1 MTELLSV
8 EAAKERAILVAI
20 ALPGQKGATEKSL
33 TELQRLTE
41 TAGAEV
47 LDLIL
52 QSRPQIDKS
61 LYLGKGKLQLLKL
74 TCEELKADLVIFD
87 DELTPSQQK
96 AIQRQIKSVKI
107 MDRSSLI
114 LYIFKQHAKTR
125 EAKTQVE
132 LATLEYEL
140 PRLTRQ
146 WTHLERQ
153 VGGIN
158 VRGGMGETQIEIDR
172 RLIRQRIKKLKEEL
186 EKISVQRDTQRKFR
200 DQRYNVSLV
209 GYTNAGKSTLMNQL
223 TEAGVLVKDKL
234 FATLDTTVR
243 QVQLDKQHTIYL
255 SDTVGF
261 IQKLPHQLVASFRST
276 LQETAAADLLLKII
290 DISDG
295 DFRLHIKTINETL
308 ANFEIPSKRYIS
320 IFNKTDI
327 IPDGVNISLI
337 KKEFP
342 DAIFISAAR
351 GIGLDKIIEIIIQ
364 RMDSDA
370 INRHIRVQN
379 SDGKLIAQL
388 HQFGKNIQVE
398 KCDDWIDFR
407 LRLDEELWNRL
418 KKEYV
423 FEDLSAKGKEN

>member
-1 MTELLSV
+1 MTELLTV
-8 EAAKERAILVAI
+8 EAAQERAILVGI
-20 ALPGQKGATEKSL
+20 ALPGTREAAEKSL
-33 TELQRLTE
+33 LELQRLTE
-41 TAGAEV
+41 TAGAAV
-47 LDLIL
+47 VDTIL
-52 QSRPQIDKS
+52 QGRPQIDNS
-61 LYLGKGKLQLLKL
+61 LYLGKGKLEQLKL
-74 TCEELKADLVIFD
+74 SCEELKADLVIFD
-87 DELTPSQQK
+87 DELSPSQQK
-96 AIQRQIKSVKI
+96 AIQKVLKIVKV
-107 MDRSSLI
+107 MDRSGLI

-172 RLIRQRIKKLKEEL
+172 RLIRLRIKKLKEEL
-186 EKISVQRDTQRKFR
+186 EKISIQRDTQRKFR

-223 TEAGVLVKDKL
+223 TQAGVLVEDKL

-243 QVQLDKQHTIYL
+243 QLQLDKQHTIYL

-276 LQETAAADLLLKII
+276 LRETAAADLLLKVI

-295 DFRLHIKTINETL
+295 DFRLHIHTINEVL
-308 ANFEIPSKRYIS
+308 GSFEIPQKRFITV
-320 IFNKTDI
+320 FNKTDI
-327 IPDGVNISLI
+327 VPDGVNIPLI

-342 DAIFISAAR
+342 DAVFISASR
-351 GIGLDKIIEIIIQ
+351 GIGLEQIIELIIQ
-364 RMDSDA
+364 RMDSDVKY
-370 INRHIRVQN
+370 RHIRVEH
-379 SDGKLIAQL
+379 SDGKLISQL
-388 HQFGKNIQVE
+388 HQFGKNIRIE
-398 KCDDWIDFR
+398 KEEAWLDFHLWLDDGT
-407 LRLDEELWNRL
+407 LARL
-418 KKEYV
+418 KKD
-423 FEDLSAKGKEN
+423 FNIQDLTAMEQK